1 MDDSNYSG
9 VMSTLRSKDP
19 QKKVKMFREFDTK
32 GSGSVPDPWYSGRF
46 DEVFDIVDRTIKN
59 MIEL

>member
-1 MDDSNYSG
+1 
-9 VMSTLRSKDP
+9 MSTLRSKDP